1 MYPEDSAPV
10 SSMAAYVPAFVCAV
24 ASVALMRSGFL
35 SFLFLV
41 PLGYTAAAYNPATG
55 WLAFVS
61 AAILNGG
68 LSLGLSLRYRTGG
81 AGLDILYYTVTALG
95 FTWIMAGGTG
105 SKGGI
110 VPRIR
115 TMYRFIA
122 VAAAGA
128 LTFIC
133 AAYAARDGEG
143 VTALIRGQAEWLASV
158 YVASSGADA
167 ARRSFLERTVT
178 PEKVAEII
186 TAVALRGGALASA
199 FFLLAVNRQAAL
211 GMARAFHRRRG
222 GNSLSAF
229 HVPFNAVWVL
239 SLALAAIPLARSA
252 GAAIPEIAAWNI
264 LVLCAILFLAQGLG
278 IALFTLGRRPVPP
291 PLRLLGTILVVAALF
306 SPGINAIALGFCIL
320 LGIAENWLPLRAP
333 KRDGPASTPG
343 L

>member
-1 MYPEDSAPV
+1 
-10 SSMAAYVPAFVCAV
+10 
-24 ASVALMRSGFL
+24 
-35 SFLFLV
+35 
-41 PLGYTAAAYNPATG
+41 
-55 WLAFVS
+55 
-61 AAILNGG
+61 
-68 LSLGLSLRYRTGG
+68 
-81 AGLDILYYTVTALG
+81 
-95 FTWIMAGGTG
+95 MAGGTG
-105 SKGGI
+105 AKGGT

-122 VAAAGA
+122 AAAAGA
-128 LTFIC
+128 LAFIG
-133 AAYAARDGEG
+133 AAYAMRDGEG
-143 VTALIRGQAEWLASV
+143 FTALIHGQAEWLASM

-199 FFLLAVNRQAAL
+199 FFLFVVNRQAAL
-211 GMARAFHRRRG
+211 GMARAFRRHRG
-222 GNSLSAF
+222 GGQSLSAF

-239 SLALAAIPLARSA
+239 SLALAAIPLSRIA

-278 IALFTLGRRPVPP
+278 IALFTLSRRPVPP
-291 PLRLLGTILVVAALF
+291 PLRLLCTILVIAALF
-306 SPGINAIALGFCIL
+306 SPGINTIALGFCIL